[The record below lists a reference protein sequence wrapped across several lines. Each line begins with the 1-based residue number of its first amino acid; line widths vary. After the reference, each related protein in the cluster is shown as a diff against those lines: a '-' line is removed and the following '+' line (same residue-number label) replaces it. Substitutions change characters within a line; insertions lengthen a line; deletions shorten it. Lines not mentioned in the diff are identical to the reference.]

1 MQAQGRP
8 KYQQGSIQR
17 RGNQWVLKFYEDR
30 GNGVRVRVIRA
41 LAAWNAHPFRTPLS
55 STDEKY
61 LREKLAD
68 KINQYLAPV
77 NEGRIAQDTIPS
89 LGDFIEKSFFPRLE
103 WRGAQPDGTEFHIEP
118 STIKGY
124 HDLFDNH
131 IKPRP
136 EAGLTLRQF
145 DSRTAQRFLESLPQ
159 NLTHQTHMHVKNF
172 LSGVFRWAIQDGALS
187 GVNPINGSKVGGQT
201 KAVKHTDV
209 RRIKIQA
216 SNKHAYALKE
226 VADMLDNLEEPART
240 VCAVAA
246 FTGLSRSE
254 LRGLQWQDYDG
265 KTIKVQRKVWKALV
279 GPTKTEAREAG
290 VPVIHLLQKILDKY
304 KKAHPSLGEGW
315 IFRGEKLFKPLN
327 LDNLSRRDIPDQ
339 IDGAWFGWHAFR
351 RGLGS
356 RLNELGVDT
365 NTIQAIL
372 RHANISTTQAY
383 YIIPDQSHITKA
395 MQKLDKVLRTKY
407 GIKP

>member
-1 MQAQGRP
+1 MQSQGRP
-8 KYQQGSIQR
+8 KYQEGSIQR

-30 GNGVRVRVIRA
+30 GNGVRVRVIRP

-55 STDEKY
+55 STDEKF

-68 KINQYLAPV
+68 RINQYLTPV
-77 NEGRIAQDTIPS
+77 NKGRVSQGTVLT
-89 LGDFIEKSFFPRLE
+89 LGDFIEKFFFPRLE
-103 WRGAQPDGTEFHIEP
+103 WRGNQPAGTEFHIEP

-124 HDLFDNH
+124 HDIFDKH
-131 IKPRP
+131 IKDRP
-136 EAGLTLRQF
+136 EARLPLRQF

-159 NLTHQTHMHVKNF
+159 NLTHQTHLHVKNF

-187 GVNPINGSKVGGQT
+187 GVNPINGCKVGGQT
-201 KAVKHTDV
+201 KTVKHTDA
-209 RRIKIQA
+209 RRMKIQA
-216 SNKHAYALKE
+216 SNDHAYTLNE
-226 VADMLDNLEEPART
+226 VAEMLTNLSDPART

-265 KTIKVQRKVWKALV
+265 GIIKVQRKVWKGIV

-290 VPVIHLLQKILDKY
+290 VPVIPVLQKILDKY
-304 KKAHPSLGEGW
+304 KKAHPPLGEGW
-315 IFRGEKLFKPLN
+315 IFRGEKLLNPLN

-339 IDGAWFGWHAFR
+339 INGAWFGWHAFR

-383 YIIPDQSHITKA
+383 YIIPGQTHITKA
-395 MQKLDKVLRTKY
+395 MQKLDNVLRSK
-407 GIKP
+407 

>member
-1 MQAQGRP
+1 MQSQGRP
-8 KYQQGSIQR
+8 KYQAGSIQR

-30 GNGVRVRVIRA
+30 GNGMRVRVVRP
-41 LAAWNAHPFRTPLS
+41 LAAWNTHPFRTPIS
-55 STDEKY
+55 STDEKF
-61 LREKLAD
+61 LRDKLAD
-68 KINQYLAPV
+68 KINHYLTPI
-77 NEGRIAQDTIPS
+77 NEGRVSHGTALALS
-89 LGDFIEKSFFPRLE
+89 DFIEQSFFPRLE
-103 WRGAQPDGTEFHIEP
+103 WRGNQPAGTEFHIEP

-124 HDLFDNH
+124 HDIFDNH
-131 IKPRP
+131 IKGRP
-136 EAGLTLRQF
+136 EARLPLHQF

-159 NLTHQTHMHVKNF
+159 TLTHQTHLHVKNF
-172 LSGVFRWAIQDGALS
+172 LSGAFRWAIQDGALS

-201 KAVKHTDV
+201 KAVKHTDA

-216 SNKHAYALKE
+216 SNDHAYTLNE
-226 VADMLDNLEEPART
+226 VAEMLTNLSEPART

-265 KTIKVQRKVWKALV
+265 GTIKVQRKVWKSLV

-290 VPVIHLLQKILDKY
+290 VPVIPVLQKILNKY
-304 KKAHPSLGEGW
+304 KKAHPPLGEGW
-315 IFRGEKLFKPLN
+315 IFRGEKLLKPLN
-327 LDNLSRRDIPDQ
+327 LDNMSKRDIPDQ
-339 IDGAWFGWHAFR
+339 INGTWFGWHAFR

-383 YIIPDQSHITKA
+383 YIIPDQTHITKA
-395 MQKLDKVLRTKY
+395 MRKLDKVLTKY
-407 GIKP
+407 GIKA

>member
-1 MQAQGRP
+1 MRP
-8 KYQQGSIQR
+8 KYQEGSIQR

-30 GNGVRVRVIRA
+30 GNGIRVRVIRP
-41 LAAWNAHPFRTPLS
+41 LARWDNHPFRTPLS
-55 STDEKY
+55 STDEKF

-68 KINQYLAPV
+68 KISQYLSPV
-77 NEGRIAQDTIPS
+77 NEGRVSQGAVLS
-89 LGDFIEKSFFPRLE
+89 LSEFIEKSFFPRLE
-103 WRGAQPDGTEFHIEP
+103 WRRSQPDGTEFHIEP

-124 HDLFDNH
+124 HDIFDKH
-131 IKPRP
+131 IKDRP
-136 EAGLTLRQF
+136 EARLALRQF

-159 NLTHQTHMHVKNF
+159 NLTHQTHLHVKNF

-209 RRIKIQA
+209 RRMKIQA
-216 SNKHAYALKE
+216 SNKHAYKLDE
-226 VADMLDNLEEPART
+226 VAEMLTNLSEPART

-265 KTIKVQRKVWKALV
+265 GTIKVHRKVWKGIV

-290 VPVIHLLQKILDKY
+290 VPVILLLQKILTKY
-304 KKAHPSLGEGW
+304 KKNFPSMGDGW
-315 IFRGEKLFKPLN
+315 IFRSEKVLKPLD
-327 LDNLSRRDIPDQ
+327 LDNMSRRDIPEQ
-339 IDGAWFGWHAFR
+339 INGAWFGWHAFR

-383 YIIPDQSHITKA
+383 YIIPDQTHITKA
-395 MQKLDKVLRTKY
+395 MQKLNKVLKKY
-407 GIKP
+407 GIKA

>member
-1 MQAQGRP
+1 MQAHGRP

-30 GNGVRVRVIRA
+30 GTGRVRVIRP
-41 LAAWNAHPFRTPLS
+41 LASWNAHPFRTPLS
-55 STDEKY
+55 STDEKF

-68 KINQYLAPV
+68 RINQYLSPV
-77 NEGRIAQDTIPS
+77 NEGRMAQDTIPS

-103 WRGAQPDGTEFHIEP
+103 WRGSQPDGTEFHIEP
-118 STIKGY
+118 STTKGY
-124 HDLFDNH
+124 HDIFDKH
-131 IKPRP
+131 IKDRP
-136 EAGLTLRQF
+136 EAGLALRQF

-187 GVNPINGSKVGGQT
+187 GVNPINGCKVGGQT
-201 KAVKHTDV
+201 KAVKHTDP
-209 RRIKIQA
+209 RRVKIQA

-265 KTIKVQRKVWKALV
+265 KTIKVQRKVWKGLV

-290 VPVIHLLQKILDKY
+290 VPVIPVLQKILNKY
-304 KKAHPSLGEGW
+304 KKVYPALGGGW
-315 IFRGEKLFKPLN
+315 IFRGEKLLKPLD

-339 IDGAWFGWHAFR
+339 INGAWFGWHAFR

-407 GIKP
+407 GIKA